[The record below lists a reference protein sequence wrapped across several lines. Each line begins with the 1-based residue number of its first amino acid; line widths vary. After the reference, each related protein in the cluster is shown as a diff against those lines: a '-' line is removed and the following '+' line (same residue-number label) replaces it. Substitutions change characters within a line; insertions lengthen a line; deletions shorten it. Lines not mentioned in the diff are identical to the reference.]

1 MKKIAFIA
9 GAMLSAQ
16 GQIFINGE
24 LLPSIGKKKEAYR
37 VKLTLSQDVDND
49 MIQGVSGSEFEIS
62 QEELVNWYSS
72 LPAEVEAEVKPA
84 EVEAEVKP
92 DNKARIK
99 QLKKEIEKLV
109 MAGEFGENL
118 AKLGAELKELEDS
131 KPTRE
136 AKIKE
141 VKEATAEQKVQIEAY
156 EAKIAEIEAM
166 KAQITEIKEAI
177 SAGIESLPALR
188 EGIEE
193 FTRKYGAKTTGDGNT
208 APKNLVGQELR
219 KMYAELVAEGSKHS
233 EAVNRTAEHFGCGTQ
248 TVNRCV
254 LYMQHPLKPGE
265 TEYTPLVNKQFPLYW
280 KDSKGIIHNGAPM
293 AGVIITNEE
302 RYRKPNVETDAE
314 GNVIATA

>member
-9 GAMLSAQ
+9 GATVSAE

-24 LLPSIGKKKEAYR
+24 LLPSIGKKKEGYR
-37 VKLTLSQDVDND
+37 VRLTLSQDVDND
-49 MIQGVSGSEFEIS
+49 MIQGVAGREFEIS
-62 QEELVNWYSS
+62 QDELVNWYAS
-72 LPAEVEAEVKPA
+72 LPA

-136 AKIKE
+136 PKIKE

-188 EGIEE
+188 EGIED
-193 FTRKYGAKTTGDGNT
+193 FTRRYGSKATGTGVT
-208 APKNLVGQELR
+208 APKNIVGQDVR
-219 KMYAELVAEGSKHS
+219 KMYSELIGTMKHS
-233 EAVNRTAEHFGCGTQ
+233 EAVNTCAEHFGCGINTI
-248 TVNRCV
+248 NRCV
-254 LYMQHPLKPGE
+254 LYIQHPLKEGE
-265 TEYTPLVNKQFPLYW
+265 QAYTPTVNRQFPLYW
-280 KDSKGIIHNGAPM
+280 KDSKGVIHNGAPM
-293 AGVIITNEE
+293 AGVIITTEE
-302 RYRKPNVETDAE
+302 RYKPNVETDAE
-314 GNVIATA
+314 GNII

>member
-9 GAMLSAQ
+9 GAAVSAE

-24 LLPSIGKKKEAYR
+24 LLPSIGKKKEGYK
-37 VKLTLSQDVDND
+37 VQVTLSESVDND
-49 MIQGVSGSEFEIS
+49 ILQGNEGDVLEFN
-62 QEELVNWYSS
+62 QDELVILYQS
-72 LPAEVEAEVKPA
+72 LPAEKV
-84 EVEAEVKP
+84 

-131 KPTRE
+131 KPTKE
-136 AKIKE
+136 PKIKE

-156 EAKIAEIEAM
+156 EAKIAEIEGM
-166 KAQITEIKEAI
+166 KAKISEIKEAI

-193 FTRKYGAKTTGDGNT
+193 FTRKYGSKSTGTGDT
-208 APKNLVGQELR
+208 APKNIIGQDVR
-219 KMYAELVAEGSKHS
+219 KMYSELIGTMKHS
-233 EAVNRTAEHFGCGTQ
+233 EAVNTCAEHFGCGINTI
-248 TVNRCV
+248 NRCI
-254 LYMQHPLKPGE
+254 LYIQHPLKEGE
-265 TEYTPLVNKQFPLYW
+265 QAYTPTVNRQFPLYW

-293 AGVIITNEE
+293 AGVIITTEE
-302 RYRKPNVETDAE
+302 RYKPNVETDAE
-314 GNVIATA
+314 GNII